1 MLKLSVV
8 GVVIIGLAVL
18 YDKDKT
24 IEYEEDN
31 TPFGQLW
38 HEHQQ
43 LP

>member
-1 MLKLSVV
+1 MNFISWLFII
-8 GVVIIGLAVL
+8 IIGLAVL

-31 TPFGQLW
+31 TPFGHLW